1 VTTPR
6 WRALSSSDPPLEV
19 QRWRLDIAYDGNA
32 FSGFAYQPEFTTVV
46 GVLRETLASTL
57 SIPEPMIIG
66 AGRTDTGVHAFAQVV
81 HVDLPV
87 TLFGNQRGP
96 DAKRLMRSLNQQLRG
111 RIKVL
116 AARPVDPEFH
126 ARYSATWRE
135 YRYLVLETSPPALD
149 LTDVWSWSVQGPLDI
164 EVMNRVSHE
173 LLGLHDF
180 RAFCR
185 RPTNSV
191 ADEPLLRRV
200 IDAHWE
206 RLSDDWALT
215 PDQSPT
221 LKFTIR
227 AESFCHNMVRCLT
240 STLVAIGQ
248 GKLSETTI
256 AERFESL
263 SRDHLP
269 SPAPANGLALVAVGY
284 GDGIEGI
291 VLA

>member
-1 VTTPR
+1 
-6 WRALSSSDPPLEV
+6 LSSSDSPLDV

-32 FSGFAYQPEFTTVV
+32 FSGFAFQPEFTTVV
-46 GVLRETLASTL
+46 GTLRETLATTL
-57 SIPEPMIIG
+57 SIEEPMIVG

-87 TLFGNQRGP
+87 TLFGNDRGP
-96 DAKRLMRSLNQQLRG
+96 EAKRLMRSLNQQLRG
-111 RIKVL
+111 RIKIL
-116 AARPVDPEFH
+116 DARTVDQEFH

-149 LTDVWSWSVQGPLDI
+149 LTDVWSWSVQGPLDLDA
-164 EVMNRVSHE
+164 MNRASQE

-185 RPTNSV
+185 RPTNAEV
-191 ADEPLLRRV
+191 DEPLLRRV
-200 IDAHWE
+200 LDARWE
-206 RLSDDWALT
+206 RLADDWALT
-215 PDQSPT
+215 PDGSPT

-227 AESFCHNMVRCLT
+227 AESFCHNMVRSLT

-248 GKLSETTI
+248 GKIAESTI
-256 AERFESL
+256 AERFDSL

-269 SPAPANGLALVAVGY
+269 SPAPASGLALVAVGY
-284 GDGIEGI
+284 DAHLTE
-291 VLA
+291 